1 MSRTLFWYVFRDL
14 LRIFLMTSGALAGIM
29 SFGGLLRPLTEHGL
43 DGSQVS
49 KMLTYFMPAMTTYS
63 FPIAALFAATM
74 VYGRLSAD
82 NEITACRAGGISYW
96 SMTAPAWVLG
106 FSVAL
111 ISLLFLCFIVPTFTL
126 KVEQVI
132 YSNLAQLVQNQIE
145 RTHQI
150 KLSSDTGQTKT
161 VYAQSAEVVP
171 VTPEMVKELEG
182 EHPKKH
188 VGLQCVKMMA
198 PMVVDYS
205 IYEPPNNKDP
215 NNRLAIP
222 TTFEM
227 AKAAYVY
234 IEQDRDDVIVT
245 VALQGASRFSRASA
259 GPLTQARAPTTA
271 PTTAP
276 MKPAKDKIES
286 AFYIGNTQVG
296 PSQMNS
302 PIKEDPKFMTITA
315 LRAMYE
321 RPETSR
327 TLQKVLANLIKKEQ
341 AVSYLEMI
349 MDAVN
354 ADGSF
359 TFRTPAHEIVTL
371 TRGERMGGLQNKDGE
386 LVFQSVPRPETRQV
400 KLTVADADT
409 PSLPLKTDE
418 AMEMRIKAT
427 ARWDVNDPQTEP
439 TFDVSVEGF
448 DVVIQT
454 EEEEQASRH
463 KKFTRQFIDVPM
475 PAELAKMRLNDA
487 NYYIKS
493 RHLSPKAT
501 KDLAQEQNKLLNRL
515 ESEIHSRASFA
526 ISCVVLVLVGCALG
540 LLFRS
545 SNFLSAFAVSF
556 IPALLCIV
564 LIVTGQQICNHATA
578 NNSLSVGITF
588 IWSGNVLVLG
598 LALVLLAKLQ
608 RT

>member
-1 MSRTLFWYVFRDL
+1 
-14 LRIFLMTSGALAGIM
+14 
-29 SFGGLLRPLTEHGL
+29 
-43 DGSQVS
+43 
-49 KMLTYFMPAMTTYS
+49 
-63 FPIAALFAATM
+63 
-74 VYGRLSAD
+74 
-82 NEITACRAGGISYW
+82 
-96 SMTAPAWVLG
+96 
-106 FSVAL
+106 
-111 ISLLFLCFIVPTFTL
+111 
-126 KVEQVI
+126 
-132 YSNLAQLVQNQIE
+132 
-145 RTHQI
+145 
-150 KLSSDTGQTKT
+150 
-161 VYAQSAEVVP
+161 VP
-171 VTPEMVKELEG
+171 VTPQMVKELEG
-182 EHPKKH
+182 DHPKKH
-188 VGLQCVKMMA
+188 VGLQCVKMVA

-205 IYEPPNNKDP
+205 IYEPQNNKDP
-215 NNRLAIP
+215 NSRLAIP

-259 GPLTQARAPTTA
+259 GPLTQGKAAPTTA
-271 PTTAP
+271 PTTAAST
-276 MKPAKDKIES
+276 KPAKDKIES

-321 RPETSR
+321 RPESSR

-341 AVSYLEMI
+341 AVGYLETI

-354 ADGSF
+354 ANGSF
-359 TFRTPAHEIVTL
+359 TFRTPAHEVVTL
-371 TRGERMGGLQNKDGE
+371 TRGEPPGGMQRGDAE
-386 LVFQSVPRPETRQV
+386 LVFQSIPRPETRQV
-400 KLTVADADT
+400 KLTIADADT
-409 PSLPLKTDE
+409 PSLPMRTDE

-454 EEEEQASRH
+454 EEEEQSSRH
-463 KKFTRQFIDVPM
+463 KKFTRLFTDVPM
-475 PAELAKMRLNDA
+475 PVELAKMRLNDA

-501 KDLAQEQNKLLNRL
+501 NDLAKEQYKLLSRL
-515 ESEIHSRASFA
+515 DSEIHSRASFA
-526 ISCVVLVLVGCALG
+526 MSCVVLVLVGCALG

-556 IPALLCIV
+556 VPALLCIV
-564 LIVTGQQICNHATA
+564 LIVTGQQICNHA
-578 NNSLSVGITF
+578 NNSLTVGLAF
-588 IWSGNVLVLG
+588 IWGGNALVLS